1 MANTIQRKQIGGEAT
16 HVRDCYV
23 WTEIHYLD
31 SPSDYRE
38 CLPQDRYSNPDEGLA
53 VLPSPRPS
61 VRSVRSVVGPS
72 LGIVLIAVLIAL
84 FWVLW

>member
-1 MANTIQRKQIGGEAT
+1 MANTIQRKQIGGGAT

-38 CLPQDRYSNPDEGLA
+38 CLPQARYSNPDDSLA

-61 VRSVRSVVGPS
+61 VRSVVGPS
-72 LGIVLIAVLIAL
+72 LGIILIAVLIAL

>member
-16 HVRDCYV
+16 YVSDCYV

-38 CLPQDRYSNPDEGLA
+38 CLPQDRYSNRDDSLA

-61 VRSVRSVVGPS
+61 SRSLVDPS
-72 LGIVLIAVLIAL
+72 LGILFIAVLIAL